1 MAETQFGARA
11 EGFPFFHPQ
20 VETAKILSVSVR
32 TLERWRL
39 EGTGP
44 VYRKFGK
51 RVLYAHADLIE
62 WADQRRRTSTSDDQ
76 R

>member
-1 MAETQFGARA
+1 MDDSVFLNQTA
-11 EGFPFFHPQ
+11 
-20 VETAKILSVSVR
+20 TAKILSVSER
-32 TLERWRL
+32 SLERWRL

-44 VYRKFGK
+44 AYRKFGR